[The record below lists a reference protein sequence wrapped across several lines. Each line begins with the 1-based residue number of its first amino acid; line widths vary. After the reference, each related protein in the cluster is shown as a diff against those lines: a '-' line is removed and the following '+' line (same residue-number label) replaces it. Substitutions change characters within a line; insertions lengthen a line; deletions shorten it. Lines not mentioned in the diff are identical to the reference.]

1 MRRRIAACCAAL
13 LVAAAAFAAG
23 EVVSVIVKKTTIR
36 RERQFY
42 APAVGEAS
50 YRDQLAVLAREKD
63 WVKVGARGVEGWVHA
78 TAVTKG
84 ALKADASAAGAAVS
98 ADDVA
103 LAGKGFNSAVEE
115 EYRKKNPGANFAAV
129 ERIEKIDVPESAV
142 ADFVRAGELAARG
155 AGR

>member
-1 MRRRIAACCAAL
+1 MRRTIAVCIAGL
-13 LVAAAAFAAG
+13 LVAAVAVAAG
-23 EVVSVIVKKTTIR
+23 DVVSVIVKKTSIR

-42 APAVGEAS
+42 AAPVGEAS
-50 YRDQLAVLAREKD
+50 YRDQLTVLAREKD

-78 TAVTKG
+78 TAVTS
-84 ALKADASAAGAAVS
+84 KAVKAGSTAAGAGVS

-103 LAGKGFNSAVEE
+103 LAGKGFNSAVEG

-129 ERIEKIDVPESAV
+129 DRVEKLAV
-142 ADFVRAGELAARG
+142 SEAAVGDFVRAGGLEPRG